1 MNLRLDR
8 RLINPLLLVL
18 TLLALFFLL
27 QRYYRL
33 RDAYYEEYLRY
44 KEVMLLL
51 KNYQTRQK
59 VSIDEN
65 FIRSELSKVGAD
77 FFSLKQLETGYEL
90 KAKNLRGE
98 NLPRLIYSLEQAGVE
113 IVKLKAVDNTGQGLY
128 ELEALIR

>member
-8 RLINPLLLVL
+8 RLVGSLLLIL
-18 TLLALFFLL
+18 TLLTLLFLL

-59 VSIDEN
+59 VSLDEN

-77 FFSLKQLETGYEL
+77 FVSLRQVETGYEL

-98 NLPRLIYSLEQAGVE
+98 NLPKLIYSLEQAGVE
-113 IVKLKAVDNTGQGLY
+113 VIKLKAVDNTGEGLY
-128 ELEALIR
+128 ELEAVLR